1 MLNIIGH
8 KSIPTQSEVMTD
20 KCAYCGTHYSVKVSV
35 FQKYVFWFW
44 IPFLPAGKTGISECD
59 VCKKVLNEKE
69 MSPNMLSV
77 YQRLKANARIPLW
90 MYSGVLLFILILG
103 FWQIKDREQ
112 KKNSADLIST
122 PAIGDVLEVKN
133 KEQQFTLTKIIDIKQ
148 DSIFLVSSNY
158 QSTEQSGLVSLKDS
172 SYSDE
177 ISFISKADL
186 KALFTKGEILQ
197 VNRK

>member
-20 KCAYCGTHYSVKVSV
+20 TCAYCGTHNSVHVSV

-44 IPFLPAGKTGISECD
+44 IPFLPAGKTGICECD
-59 VCKKVLNEKE
+59 VCKKVMNERE

-77 YQRLKANARIPLW
+77 YQRLKANARIPIW
-90 MYSGVLLFILILG
+90 MYSGVLLFILILSY
-103 FWQIKDREQ
+103 WQVKERDQ
-112 KKNSADLIST
+112 KKNSADLIT
-122 PAIGDVLEVKN
+122 APAIGDVLEVKN
-133 KEQQFTLTKIIDIKQ
+133 KDQQFTLTKIIDIKN
-148 DSIFLVSSNY
+148 DSIFLMSSNY

-172 SYSDE
+172 AYSDE
-177 ISFISKADL
+177 ITFISKADL
-186 KALFTKGEILQ
+186 KALFTKGKILQ

>member
-1 MLNIIGH
+1 
-8 KSIPTQSEVMTD
+8 
-20 KCAYCGTHYSVKVSV
+20 
-35 FQKYVFWFW
+35 
-44 IPFLPAGKTGISECD
+44 
-59 VCKKVLNEKE
+59 
-69 MSPNMLSV
+69 
-77 YQRLKANARIPLW
+77 
-90 MYSGVLLFILILG
+90 MYSGVLLFILILC

-112 KKNSADLIST
+112 KKNSAVLISA

-133 KEQQFTLTKIIDIKQ
+133 KDQQFTLTKIIDIKQ

-186 KALFTKGEILQ
+186 NALFTKGQILQ